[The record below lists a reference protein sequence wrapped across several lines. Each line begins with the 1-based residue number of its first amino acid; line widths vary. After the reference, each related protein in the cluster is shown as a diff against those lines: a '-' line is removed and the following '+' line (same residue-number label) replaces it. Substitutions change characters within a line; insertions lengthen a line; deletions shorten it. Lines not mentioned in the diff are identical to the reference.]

1 MSVITISLT
10 LYWDFCL
17 AALLNDQLCSL
28 WISSGMSDD
37 FPVIKTFVANM
48 QAHTCN
54 SLDLIETLVRLGD
67 SNSTE
72 VAQCVREH
80 RIGSHGAS
88 ACSSVIHCTITVM
101 ICMYDFGI

>member
-1 MSVITISLT
+1 M
-10 LYWDFCL
+10 
-17 AALLNDQLCSL
+17 ALLNDQLYSL

-37 FPVIKTFVANM
+37 FPVIKAFVANM

-54 SLDLIETLVRLGD
+54 SLDLIETLMRLGD

-80 RIGSHGAS
+80 GIGSHGAS
-88 ACSSVIHCTITVM
+88 ASSSVIT
-101 ICMYDFGI
+101 